1 MENAE
6 NCDAVE
12 MKLRKNISKV
22 QTALQFKVHKIAQIT
37 KTFPSYSILITK
49 GKFIQT
55 SYIRG
60 SRRTQGLQDTNF
72 HESQINNNEIPQK
85 CISKAQRS
93 RMNHKKGAFQ
103 DAKFRIKIINKNK
116 ISKKWSFPK
125 YKVHVWI
132 PKKQG
137 FPRCTVHTRS
147 IGFWS
152 EPLSLSLSLE
162 FPGYA
167 SGYSASVPP
176 LPDSFAVFLVL
187 FASVNHSALPRQRFS
202 VGDLSSAAKRRW
214 KESRG
219 YGGAH
224 QDNDTCLE
232 QSSAAS

>member
-1 MENAE
+1 MFL
-6 NCDAVE
+6 
-12 MKLRKNISKV
+12 K
-22 QTALQFKVHKIAQIT
+22 FKVHKIPQIT
-37 KTFPSYSILITK
+37 KILPSYSTWSTHSTRGKGGFQSPRTGHKLQKENFQDTK
-49 GKFIQT
+49 YVHESQMLKEKTSKIQT
-55 SYIRG
+55 SYIRE
-60 SRRTQGLQDTNF
+60 SQRTQGLQNTNSF
-72 HESQINNNEIPQK
+72 TNHRLIIIKFPQK
-85 CISKAQRS
+85 TIICKVQNSRINPPKTGISE
-93 RMNHKKGAFQ
+93 
-103 DAKFRIKIINKNK
+103 
-116 ISKKWSFPK
+116 
-125 YKVHVWI
+125 VHSS
-132 PKKQG
+132 
-137 FPRCTVHTRS
+137 H
-147 IGFWS
+147 S
-152 EPLSLSLSLE
+152 EHRFLIRTSLSLSLE